1 MPGSNNYSMDPNL
14 GEVSA
19 PSLVTKPTS
28 PFYQKKEFQRNT
40 FDKDSKLAEMYGTQA
55 SRRDKRRFNRYWKS
69 DQRIADEA
77 AFNKAETE
85 RWLAHE
91 KAENDAY
98 IAAVNSFIE
107 KASKPELVTKPQATT
122 PSISVVP
129 STPTP
134 TAPVAPIIPA
144 VPVAKPAVKPVG
156 IDWNARAKEYG
167 FDSMDA
173 VRQWQSENGLV
184 ADGKFGQ
191 NSLTKFNELEAQRK
205 NREIAEQE
213 PLTLNREGDN
223 LGTPNPAQPTTPTF
237 GSWAQNNKLD
247 LIYKNGKQYARF
259 DPAGIGDFYVDES
272 GKIFRAGAFGTLG
285 REVSTLPQGAMAG
298 PEGRQYE
305 VLKKMVAGLATH
317 KQGGTM
323 NRIKYFQQ
331 GGATQQKDIK
341 AQVTALVQA
350 VMQGDQKATQ
360 QVNQIMEAAKA
371 GNQQAMQLAQMITEV
386 AKQLQGQATTAKWG
400 AKLNYIQSLKFAKGG
415 KTCPTCEKKV
425 EMKACGGKKAKKRYF
440 GGLV

>member
-1 MPGSNNYSMDPNL
+1 MPGSNQYSMDPNL

-19 PSLVTKPTS
+19 PSLVNKPTS
-28 PFYQKKEFQRNT
+28 PFYQKKAFQRNT
-40 FDKDSKLAEMYGTQA
+40 FDKDAKMTEMYGTQA
-55 SRRDKRRFNRYWKS
+55 SRRDKRRFNRYWNS

-77 AFNKAETE
+77 AFNKAENE

-98 IAAVNSFIE
+98 MAAVNSFIE

-122 PSISVVP
+122 PSIP
-129 STPTP
+129 STPST
-134 TAPVAPIIPA
+134 PVAP
-144 VPVAKPAVKPVG
+144 VTPVTKPAVKPVG
-156 IDWNARAKEYG
+156 TDWNARAKEYG

-173 VRQWQSENGLV
+173 VKQWQSENGLV

-205 NREIAEQE
+205 ERERTEQE
-213 PLTLNREGDN
+213 PLTLNREGNN
-223 LGTPNPAQPTTPTF
+223 LGAQNPVQPATPTTPTF

-259 DPAGIGDFYVDES
+259 DPDGIGDFYVDES

-285 REVSTLPQGAMAG
+285 RDVSTLPQGAMAG

-305 VLKKMVAGLATH
+305 ILKKMVAGLATH

-331 GGATQQKDIK
+331 GGATPQKDIK

-350 VMQGDQKATQ
+350 AMQGDQKATQ

-371 GNQQAMQLAQMITEV
+371 GNQQAVQLAQMITEV

-415 KTCPTCEKKV
+415 KTCPACEKKV